1 MLLPSLKVEAL
12 LQNSILSTVRNSGAL
27 GLIAAEDMVLLR
39 DLMDIMDLMVLVTMA
54 EVAAEDPLH
63 PHHLPSTRE
72 QPTLLHLTSMSLR
85 LARPA
90 LTLLPRLLRNLTI
103 TPILVTQDRLI
114 MDLTMGPTTDLIIM
128 KSMLAEAAVDV
139 APPAVT
145 TITLAAAHPHSP
157 ST

>member
-27 GLIAAEDMVLLR
+27 GLIAAEDMALL
-39 DLMDIMDLMVLVTMA
+39 MGPMNNMDLMALVIMA

-63 PHHLPSTRE
+63 PHHLLSTRE

>member
-1 MLLPSLKVEAL
+1 
-12 LQNSILSTVRNSGAL
+12 
-27 GLIAAEDMVLLR
+27 MVLLR
-39 DLMDIMDLMVLVTMA
+39 DLMDIMDLMDLMALVTMA
-54 EVAAEDPLH
+54 EVAAEDPIH
-63 PHHLPSTRE
+63 PHHLPSMRE
-72 QPTLLHLTSMSLR
+72 PTLLHLTSMSLR

-103 TPILVTQDRLI
+103 TPILVTQDPLI

-128 KSMLAEAAVDV
+128 KSVLAEAAVDV
-139 APPAVT
+139 APTAVT